1 MADWDEDSPRLRE
14 NLNNVLSKIRDDAER
29 RVKLT
34 LESARQWQRGTM
46 DGLEVPSPGYV
57 GKYRGE
63 VGVKRIRVWI
73 GTAEGVDPRQVAI
86 QLKAFEKRLQRTL
99 VALDKL
105 YPHGKELDAD
115 GLSAVIDLAA
125 WVHSEWVRIHP
136 FANGNG
142 RTARMW
148 ANAIF
153 LRYGLDPVVRLRP
166 RPNDNYGFAAAR
178 AMHGDWQPTANLFR
192 RMLNSPG

>member
-1 MADWDEDSPRLRE
+1 VADWDEDSPRLRE

-46 DGLEVPSPGYV
+46 DGLEVPSPGHV

-136 FANGNG
+136 FAAPRPLRNCSARTNLDLFHFPVGNFL
-142 RTARMW
+142 TPSIIIVSSAS
-148 ANAIF
+148 AN
-153 LRYGLDPVVRLRP
+153 RLR
-166 RPNDNYGFAAAR
+166 
-178 AMHGDWQPTANLFR
+178 ANT
-192 RMLNSPG
+192 MAGG